1 MMKYDFD
8 TPINRRNTYAM
19 KWDGGELIKEFG
31 LTERYD
37 EETIPLF
44 TADMDFQVA
53 EPVVEALRKTV
64 DHQIFGYTIAPPA
77 YYEAIQK
84 WFSDK
89 YDWEISKEEIIY
101 APGTVH
107 SLNIAVKAFTEKGD
121 GVIIQRPVYPPF
133 TSAIEGHGRTVKNN
147 MLKRD
152 DSGHYH
158 IDFEDFEALAQ
169 EDDTTMFIMC
179 NPHNPTGNIFSGDDL
194 ARLSEICRENGVTII
209 ADEIHGDLIRLGE
222 TFTPIVKAASHTDHI
237 VTLTAINKTF
247 NLAGLHCTNVV
258 VTDEE
263 LRKQFQEEQGMSLPS
278 PFTVS
283 ALIAAYTEG
292 DEWLH
297 QVRAYIDGNI
307 DFVIDFLSR
316 EMPKVKVER
325 PAGTYVLWMDFSGY
339 GITPEE
345 VHDRIYNRANVLLED
360 GKMFGGEG
368 NEFQRICVP
377 SPRSVLEEALNRIAH
392 EFRDLN

>member
-37 EETIPLF
+37 EDTIPLF

-89 YDWEISKEEIIY
+89 YGWEIGKEEIIY

-107 SLNIAVKAFTEKGD
+107 SLNIAVKAYSEKGD

-133 TSAIEGHGRTVKNN
+133 TSAVEGNGRTVKNN
-147 MLKRD
+147 RLKREE
-152 DSGHYH
+152 SGHYR
-158 IDFEDFEALAQ
+158 IDFEDFEKLAK
-169 EDDTTMFIMC
+169 EDDTSMFIMC
-179 NPHNPTGNIFSGDDL
+179 NPHNPTGNIFQPEDL
-194 ARLSEICRENGVTII
+194 ARLADICHENGVTII
-209 ADEIHGDLIRLGE
+209 ADEIHGDLIRIGE
-222 TFTPIVKAASHTDHI
+222 TFTPIVKASAHTDHI

-258 VTDEE
+258 ITDEG
-263 LRKQFQEEQGMSLPS
+263 LRKKFQEEQGMSLPS

-292 DEWLH
+292 DEWLR
-297 QVRAYIDGNI
+297 QVREYIDGNI

-339 GITPEE
+339 GIPQEE

-360 GKMFGGEG
+360 GKMFGEEG
-368 NEFQRICVP
+368 NDFQRICVP
-377 SPRSVLEEALNRIAH
+377 SPRSVLEEALKRIAY
-392 EFRDLN
+392 EFRDLH

>member
-37 EETIPLF
+37 EDTIPLF

-53 EPVVEALRKTV
+53 EPVVEALRRTV
-64 DHQIFGYTIAPPA
+64 DHQIFGYTITPPA

-89 YDWEISKEEIIY
+89 YGWEINKEEIIY

-107 SLNIAVKAFTEKGD
+107 SLNIAVKAFSEKGD

-133 TSAIEGHGRTVKNN
+133 TSAIEGNGRTVKNN
-147 MLKRD
+147 MLERD
-152 DSGHYH
+152 EAGHYH
-158 IDFEDFEALAQ
+158 IDFDDFEKLAK

-179 NPHNPTGNIFSGDDL
+179 NPHNPTGNIFREDDL
-194 ARLSEICRENGVTII
+194 ARLSDICRENGVTII

-258 VTDEE
+258 ITDEE

-297 QVRAYIDGNI
+297 QVREYIDGNI

-360 GKMFGGEG
+360 GKMFGEEG
-368 NEFQRICVP
+368 NDFQRICVP
-377 SPRSVLEEALNRIAH
+377 SPRSVLEEALNRIAK
-392 EFRDLN
+392 EFRDLD